1 MNFTFDMA
9 AAKIKKKY
17 ILIIKSE
24 GRVNLD
30 IIIQAHQKICKE
42 YKNNVAKCLSNAKEY
57 IYIKEWSISFPF
69 HQQT

>member
-1 MNFTFDMA
+1 MA
-9 AAKIKKKY
+9 AAKIKIKY

-42 YKNNVAKCLSNAKEY
+42 QKNNVTECLNNAKNLRCLRNY
-57 IYIKEWSISFPF
+57 
-69 HQQT
+69 QQEFAEQIVAGFVDLG